1 MDNSANIAPLIRK
14 ILSSLAVHPAQPR
27 CPECK
32 TMMQHVDGLFWVID
46 AQPRWEVSLPFC
58 ANCEPELLCRDFS
71 PAVN

>member
-14 ILSSLAVHPAQPR
+14 LLSSLAIHRTEQR

-32 TMMQHVDGLFWVID
+32 AIMQHLDGLFWVID

-58 ANCEPELLCRDFS
+58 AYCEPEFLGRDFS
-71 PAVN
+71 ATVN